1 MYYSREIQIIR
12 SFFIF
17 LFIYI
22 RNYLESII
30 FVSGA
35 KDSIQHPLIYKH
47 PMRHDDTIMVALGR
61 LSGQYL
67 QIKANGEKVQLSKE
81 ETQYIL
87 GTYIKKKIV
96 KLI

>member
-67 QIKANGEKVQLSKE
+67 QIKANGERVQLSKE

-87 GTYIKKKIV
+87 GTSTS
-96 KLI
+96 